1 MAVQGVV
8 LCSEGHAVTAKAEA
22 VAQAQAQAKAK
33 AIDLNQTKPNPT
45 KPSPGKA
52 KPYASFRGSQAGDEM
67 DKDEKTG
74 EKREEKWGKL
84 RRRGSGPLRFSIMH
98 VVQLPCRV
106 LYCILFMHA
115 PIKDGKDARQMELQ

>member
-22 VAQAQAQAKAK
+22 VAQAQAQAKAKAK

-52 KPYASFRGSQAGDEM
+52 KPYASFRGSQAGNEM

-74 EKREEKWGKL
+74 KKGWRSGENLGGVA
-84 RRRGSGPLRFSIMH
+84 RGH
-98 VVQLPCRV
+98 
-106 LYCILFMHA
+106 
-115 PIKDGKDARQMELQ
+115 